1 MTCRI
6 PCPYKPG
13 FMCEATPALI
23 FSSRCIGCPALLSYF
38 SPDHFSSSSDHLSP
52 SLSSNHLEDAD
63 EVISSVRARV
73 CARVCVR
80 ARVYIGEE
88 GAGKQEDLKAEV
100 LDREPVLAFSPDDRQ
115 SGWEDGHKTVA

>member
-1 MTCRI
+1 M
-6 PCPYKPG
+6 CPYKPG
-13 FMCEATPALI
+13 FMCEATPTLI
-23 FSSRCIGCPALLSYF
+23 LSSRCIGCPALDHF
-38 SPDHFSSSSDHLSP
+38 SPDYFSHSSDHLSP
-52 SLSSNHLEDAD
+52 SLSSIHLEDAD

-100 LDREPVLAFSPDDRQ
+100 LDREPVLAFSSDDRQ